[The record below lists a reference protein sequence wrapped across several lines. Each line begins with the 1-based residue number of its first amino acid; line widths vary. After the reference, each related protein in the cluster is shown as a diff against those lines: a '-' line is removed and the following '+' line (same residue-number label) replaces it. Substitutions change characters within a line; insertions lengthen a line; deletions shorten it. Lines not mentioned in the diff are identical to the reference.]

1 MTRKFRLYGAVLL
14 LLALAASLR
23 ADVFQGTVTGVID
36 GDTMTVLDSLT
47 LTTYTVCFADAEAP
61 LKQQMKVRIPRSPP
75 SRVTTQPSESG
86 F

>member
-36 GDTMTVLDSLT
+36 GVKMYHD
-47 LTTYTVCFADAEAP
+47 YGHNPAEMRGALSVGKMQHP
-61 LKQQMKVRIPRSPP
+61 HRR
-75 SRVTTQPSESG
+75 
-86 F
+86 